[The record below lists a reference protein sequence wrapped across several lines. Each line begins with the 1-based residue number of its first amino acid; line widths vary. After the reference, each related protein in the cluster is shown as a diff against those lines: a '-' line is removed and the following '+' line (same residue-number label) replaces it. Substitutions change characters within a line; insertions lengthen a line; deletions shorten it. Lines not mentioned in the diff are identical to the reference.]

1 MTLSS
6 YISQVTEYRLRPG
19 AEEFPLMIIL
29 SIIYPCNLGCPN
41 CPYTDGNSDLRKFYH
56 EKGGDLMPVKLWEK
70 IALEAGPYQAW
81 LRCTG
86 GGEPMMHPQMCEMVE
101 FAKKQG
107 ARIWMNTN
115 GTMFGP
121 SPLGRGKLER
131 VIAAGVDLIEFSMD
145 AGDAEAYQQVRP
157 PRKGGCPIFRPGG
170 KGRWK
175 TFGWPS
181 SSGKNYA
188 KPRASLFQ

>member
-1 MTLSS
+1 MSLIPSIVQKQS
-6 YISQVTEYRLRPG
+6 RFELRPG

-70 IALEAGPYQAW
+70 IAVEAGPYQSW

-131 VIAAGVDLIEFSMD
+131 VIAG
-145 AGDAEAYQQVRP
+145 
-157 PRKGGCPIFRPGG
+157 
-170 KGRWK
+170 
-175 TFGWPS
+175 
-181 SSGKNYA
+181 
-188 KPRASLFQ
+188 